1 MWPLP
6 LMHLLSLGNDAD
18 NFKRLDES
26 LSRVGMAGDMP
37 EYLDYN
43 LASPK
48 LADPEEV
55 QEIVLEIVDKTVGA
69 LPTHLIQYIVCK
81 LHHVFSIS
89 SVSPCNEI
97 VMSRKARITKTIT

>member
-18 NFKRLDES
+18 NFERLDES

-37 EYLDYN
+37 EYLDSN
-43 LASPK
+43 LTSPK

-55 QEIVLEIVDKTVGA
+55 QEIVLEIGA